1 MPTRNATTSHFGVQC
16 LDVDRC
22 KQVGA
27 RSADIAR
34 PFQEKPIWEAV
45 SPGLG
50 PEGDSEVAND
60 DDDEPLS
67 LQVLLDVIPCS
78 QLL

>member
-1 MPTRNATTSHFGVQC
+1 MPTRNVTASHFGVQC

-22 KQVGA
+22 TQVGA

-34 PFQEKPIWEAV
+34 PSQEKPVWEALG
-45 SPGLG
+45 PGLG
-50 PEGDSEVAND
+50 PEGDSEIAD

-67 LQVLLDVIPCS
+67 LQVLLVAIPCS
-78 QLL
+78 